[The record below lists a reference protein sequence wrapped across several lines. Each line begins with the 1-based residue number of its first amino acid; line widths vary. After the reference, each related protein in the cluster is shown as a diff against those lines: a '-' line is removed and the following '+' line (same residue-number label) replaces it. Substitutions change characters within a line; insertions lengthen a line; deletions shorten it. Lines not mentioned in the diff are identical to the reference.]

1 MRNKNIFTIPN
12 ILSVFRLLLL
22 PVIVYMYMNQKDYV
36 LIGILLLISGLTD
49 LLDGY
54 IARTFNMMS
63 DLGKILDPVADKAT
77 QAVVLLCLMTRFS
90 WLVIP
95 FICIL
100 IKELFMS
107 CIGMVV
113 IKKSGEV
120 HGAVWHGKVAT
131 FMLDFMIIVHIV
143 FYNISYTLSIVLTIY
158 LYISYSSIILSI
170 YKREYQ
176 HTKKGGLK
184 SHLLASYFEICCWSI
199 L

>member
-12 ILSVFRLLLL
+12 ILSMFRLLLL
-22 PVIVYMYMNQKDYV
+22 PVIVYTYMNQKDYV
-36 LIGILLLISGLTD
+36 LSGTLLVISGVTD

-77 QAVVLLCLMTRFS
+77 QAVVLLCLITRFR

-107 CIGMVV
+107 CIGMIV
-113 IKKSGEV
+113 IKETREV

-143 FYNISYTLSIVLTIY
+143 FYNISYSI
-158 LYISYSSIILSI
+158 SIILTMISTVLI
-170 YKREYQ
+170 LLSFYLYAKENIGIL
-176 HTKKGGLK
+176 KKVG
-184 SHLLASYFEICCWSI
+184 
-199 L
+199 